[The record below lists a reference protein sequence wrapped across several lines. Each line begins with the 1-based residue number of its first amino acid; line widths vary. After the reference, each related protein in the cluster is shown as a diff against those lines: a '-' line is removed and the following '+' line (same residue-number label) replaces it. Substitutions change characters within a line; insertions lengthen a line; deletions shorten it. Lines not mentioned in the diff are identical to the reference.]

1 MVQSVRLLALTIM
14 VPFAVLGMGIDVAS
28 NIAPQGELI
37 ALWQLPLLLLASL
50 GLAWVFGRLSWP
62 VPLLLG
68 AMVASALGH
77 MFGIT
82 PGVLPA
88 WMVLPA
94 YLVLGALI
102 GTRFSGVPLEQFLS
116 GLWAGVAITVVA
128 VVLAALASV
137 PVAWALGM
145 PLAHV
150 LVAFAPGG
158 LETMIA
164 MGAVLGVVPG
174 FVAACHV
181 ARLLVLSVLL
191 PGMLGK
197 GP

>member
-1 MVQSVRLLALTIM
+1 MCIRDRT
-14 VPFAVLGMGIDVAS
+14 S
-28 NIAPQGELI
+28 NIAPRGELI

-50 GLAWVFGRLSWP
+50 ALAWVFGRLSWP

-102 GTRFSGVPLEQFLS
+102 GTRFSGVPMAQFLS

-128 VVLAALASV
+128 VVLAAAASV

-197 GP
+197 GEG